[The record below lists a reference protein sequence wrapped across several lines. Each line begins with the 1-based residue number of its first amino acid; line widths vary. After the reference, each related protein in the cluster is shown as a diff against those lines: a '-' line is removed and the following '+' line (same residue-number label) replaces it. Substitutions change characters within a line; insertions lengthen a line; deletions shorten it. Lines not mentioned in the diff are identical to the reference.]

1 MLLNLFDSFLL
12 FFKKP
17 GLFVYL
23 NEFINNKSYKKI
35 KIINKNVVFF
45 CPNSLI
51 YWRIKTFFTKE
62 PQTLKWIEKFEN
74 KQNFVFWDIGSNI
87 GLYSIY
93 NSIINNRI
101 KTISF
106 EPSTSN
112 LRVLSRN
119 ISINNLE
126 KKIQIFPLPLT
137 DKTNRFMIMKEGE
150 FIEGSALNSFGEKY
164 NFQGKNF
171 KSKMNYNTFG
181 TSIHFLL
188 DKKILKVPN
197 YIKID
202 VDGIEHLIL
211 NGFGKYLLDK
221 RIKSL
226 NIEVNENFKEQYAK
240 VMKIMKNNN
249 FKLQKKFNTQI
260 LEEKSIFN
268 KTFNFIFVRK

>member
-1 MLLNLFDSFLL
+1 MLLSLFDRFLL

-17 GLFVYL
+17 GLLVYL

-35 KIINKNVVFF
+35 KIINKNVFFF

-62 PQTLKWIEKFEN
+62 PQTLKWIDKFEN

-181 TSIHFLL
+181 TSIQFLL

-221 RIKSL
+221 RIKSF

-240 VMKIMKNNN
+240 VMKIMNCMTA
-249 FKLQKKFNTQI
+249 KL
-260 LEEKSIFN
+260 
-268 KTFNFIFVRK
+268 